1 MNPINL
7 FSHICNFLSIKT
19 PKILIKQSLPNDK
32 LNVVFL
38 SKNSHILIRKNTP
51 FDYQS
56 ILQFTVAAFFY
67 YQNINKIAYDIEEA
81 LVFSKNYFDKFYQ
94 TELII
99 EDDDKDLLMH
109 IVIK

>member
-1 MNPINL
+1 MNPISL

-94 TELII
+94 AELII
-99 EDDDKDLLMH
+99 EDDDKDLLMN
-109 IVIK
+109 IVVK

>member
-1 MNPINL
+1 MNPISL

-38 SKNSHILIRKNTP
+38 SKNSQILIRKNTP

-81 LVFSKNYFDKFYQ
+81 LVFSNNYVDEK
-94 TELII
+94 TPH
-99 EDDDKDLLMH
+99 K
-109 IVIK
+109 IVVS